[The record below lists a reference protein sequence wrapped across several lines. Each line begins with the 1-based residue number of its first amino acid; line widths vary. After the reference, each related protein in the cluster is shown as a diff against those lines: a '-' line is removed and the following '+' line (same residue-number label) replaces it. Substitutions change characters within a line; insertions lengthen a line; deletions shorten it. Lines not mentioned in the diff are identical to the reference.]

1 MKNTNDR
8 RKTPK
13 VRTLTQLALLT
24 AVVLVMA
31 ATPLGYLRVG
41 PLTMSLLTV
50 PVAIGA
56 MLIGP
61 AGGAWLGFVFGMTSF
76 SNPVS
81 GTTGLT
87 VVAF

>member
-31 ATPLGYLRVG
+31 ATPLGYQIGRASCRERV
-41 PLTMSLLTV
+41 
-50 PVAIGA
+50 
-56 MLIGP
+56 
-61 AGGAWLGFVFGMTSF
+61 
-76 SNPVS
+76 
-81 GTTGLT
+81 
-87 VVAF
+87 